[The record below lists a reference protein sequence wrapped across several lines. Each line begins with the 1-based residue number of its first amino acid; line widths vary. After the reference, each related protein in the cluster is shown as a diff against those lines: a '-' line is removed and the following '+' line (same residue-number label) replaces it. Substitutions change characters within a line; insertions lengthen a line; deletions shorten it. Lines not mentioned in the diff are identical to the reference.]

1 VYELARARKYP
12 ELLDR
17 AYEEIRSAW
26 PGSETEAVP
35 AAVAY
40 SLWVSPEAPAL
51 AQRLLDHPSYE
62 VAAKALETI
71 GEHPE
76 LLPELVTYEWLLAA
90 ARDRDPER
98 RELAALAVRAR
109 GDEGTEVL
117 HRLLRDESADV
128 RRAAIGSA
136 GALRNRVYV
145 PAIIQALGS
154 SQLRGAAIDALA
166 GFGVRIV
173 GTLSDVLNDETMP
186 LSIRR
191 QIPRVLRDIPDQRS
205 VDVLIEAIGQ
215 KNLELRSAVLR
226 GLNRLRESQSGLKY
240 GPEFVGKQILNE
252 ARSYYE
258 LAAALAPFKRQEKPS
273 TAATLLAKTLEE
285 RLRLTMERL
294 FRLLGLRYP
303 PKQIYAAY
311 LAVNRR
317 KADEFTT
324 ALEFLD
330 NLLDRELKRVLLPLL
345 DYDLS
350 KGPSSANVHFGVLEK
365 DVPTALRDLMNSGD
379 EWLVSCAIAT
389 AAELNLRQLAPEI
402 DRVSQSAGAQV
413 AEVAAPALTVL
424 A

>member
-1 VYELARARKYP
+1 
-12 ELLDR
+12 
-17 AYEEIRSAW
+17 
-26 PGSETEAVP
+26 
-35 AAVAY
+35 
-40 SLWVSPEAPAL
+40 
-51 AQRLLDHPSYE
+51 
-62 VAAKALETI
+62 
-71 GEHPE
+71 
-76 LLPELVTYEWLLAA
+76 
-90 ARDRDPER
+90 
-98 RELAALAVRAR
+98 
-109 GDEGTEVL
+109 
-117 HRLLRDESADV
+117 
-128 RRAAIGSA
+128 
-136 GALRNRVYV
+136 
-145 PAIIQALGS
+145 
-154 SQLRGAAIDALA
+154 LA